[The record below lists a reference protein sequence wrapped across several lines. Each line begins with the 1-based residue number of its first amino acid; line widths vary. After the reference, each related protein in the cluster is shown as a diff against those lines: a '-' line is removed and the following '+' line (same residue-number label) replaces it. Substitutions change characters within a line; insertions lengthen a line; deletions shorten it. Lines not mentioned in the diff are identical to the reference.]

1 MIRLRELGYVVVVAL
16 LILGLSSLS
25 EIKGQ
30 AAPLLIVTD
39 TPTLTVPPTDT
50 LVPPTDTLVPPTDT
64 PILPTDTLVPPTDT
78 PVPPETPPATSTR
91 APAPEPTATPVD
103 SPAPGTD
110 VTPVGTF
117 TLPQAG
123 QASPVPSSLLLTIAG
138 GLLAL
143 WAWLLRR
150 SSQR

>member
-1 MIRLRELGYVVVVAL
+1 MIRLRELGYVVVAAL

-25 EIKGQ
+25 EVKGQ

-50 LVPPTDTLVPPTDT
+50 PVPPTDT

-78 PVPPETPPATSTR
+78 LVPPTETPPATSTR

-123 QASPVPSSLLLTIAG
+123 QANPAPFSLLLTVAG